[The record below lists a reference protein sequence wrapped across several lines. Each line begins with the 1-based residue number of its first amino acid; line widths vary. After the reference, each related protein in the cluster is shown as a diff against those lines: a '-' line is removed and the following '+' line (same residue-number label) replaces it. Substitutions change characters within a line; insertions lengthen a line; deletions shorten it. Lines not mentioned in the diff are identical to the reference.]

1 MIDILMPLIQSPKL
15 QEHFIKLK
23 DYIKEE
29 QQKRKDFYDFV
40 TEDMNAEFI
49 NGEVVI
55 HSPVTDEH
63 ESTSFDLASL
73 LHIYTTIN
81 KSGRITHEKLMLA
94 LTRNNYEP
102 DICFFSVA
110 KAKKFK
116 EGQKLYPAPDFIAEI
131 ISKSTEKMDRGVK
144 FEDYA
149 LHGVKEYWI
158 IDPRHKTIEKNILV
172 NKKYELEE
180 KLLHGDISS
189 KVIKGFKIPVKAI
202 FDKIQ
207 FAKTLA
213 TISNKQTFNGKN

>member
-1 MIDILMPLIQSPKL
+1 MIDILTPLIQSPKL

-23 DYIKEE
+23 DYIQEE

-40 TEDMNAEFI
+40 TEDMKAEFI
-49 NGEVVI
+49 NGEVII

-73 LHIYTTIN
+73 LHLYTVVN
-81 KSGRITHEKLMLA
+81 KLGRVTHEKLMIA

-102 DICFFSVA
+102 DICFFSAA

-116 EGQKLYPAPDFIAEI
+116 EGQKLFPAPDFIVEV
-131 ISKSTEKMDRGVK
+131 ISRSTEKIDRGVK

-149 LHGVKEYWI
+149 LHGIKEYWI
-158 IDPRHKTIEKNILV
+158 IDPKHKAIEKYLLV
-172 NKKYELEE
+172 NKAYELEE

-189 KVIKGFKIPVKAI
+189 KVIKGFSIPVKAI
-202 FDKIQ
+202 FNKTA

-213 TISNKQTFNGKN
+213 TLSNKKTQNGKN